1 MYHTVKFG
9 KRERRSYAKIPTIME
24 LPDLIEIQKK
34 SYDDFLQKDV
44 DPDDRKNIGLQAAFL
59 EIFPI
64 SDFSDTLTLE
74 FVSYSLGEPKYDV
87 LECQERG
94 MTYAAP
100 LKVKLRLFVQDK
112 ETKMQGEGREQDVYM
127 GELPLMTETGTF
139 IINGAERVIVSQLQR
154 SPGALYDDAVHASG
168 KRLFS
173 ARIIPYRGAW
183 IEFEYDNHDVIHVR
197 LDHRKKMPATLL
209 LRALGWVT
217 DEEIMRLF
225 SKVERV
231 SIPSWDPAE
240 WSEHKVRSLRKGEFD
255 EGIGR
260 TLLDDVIDERS
271 GEVIARSGDI
281 LTEDLVEKLEGHVA
295 KAPEAPGSAPGT
307 PGVEAK
313 AVTVTVTVEQISVA
327 AHVSEFPGF
336 PRHLVGRVTA
346 SPVVDMDTGEVLATC
361 NEELTPELLE
371 QILRMEPK
379 LLPATAIA
387 KGSAGKVQRRQERAA
402 RTPGEEEE
410 GSARPASRRVLELQL
425 ELLDANDAEYIKAI
439 RNTLAKDSV
448 KTQDDAMVE
457 IFRRLQ
463 PGDPPTIDSAR
474 SKVENY
480 FFNPKRYD
488 LASVGRY
495 KLNRKLGLDIPLEQR
510 VLRREDVVESLK
522 YLMKVEHGVGTI
534 DDIDHLG
541 NRRVRP
547 VGELLQVQF
556 RNGLSRVER
565 AVRERMTVQNAQSRE
580 EVMPHDVINS
590 KPLTGAIKDFFGS
603 SQLSQ
608 FMQQTNPLD
617 ELTHKR
623 RLSALGPGGLH
634 RDRATFEV
642 RDVHHTHY
650 GRLCPIETPEG
661 PSVGLIVSLSTY
673 ARVNDYGFLETPYRK
688 VVNGR
693 TTDEIEYLSADQES
707 LLTVAQANAP
717 TDEEGRLVGPEVLA
731 RAGDDFPRV
740 KPDEVDYMDVS
751 PNQVV
756 SVSAALIPFL
766 EHDDA
771 NRALMGSNM
780 QRQAVPLLRPQ
791 APLIGTGTEYK
802 AALDS
807 GAVIVAKRSG
817 TVESVSADEI
827 IIRSDDSF
835 VDLQSGDLRS
845 QPFRTGY
852 DIYRLTKFKRSNNGT
867 CINQRPVAAL
877 GERVEAGQVIAD
889 GAATDSGELALG
901 ANVLTAFMSWEG
913 YNFEDAIVISER
925 LFKDDIF
932 TSIHIE
938 EFELEARDTKLG
950 REEFTRDIP
959 NVGEEA
965 LRNLDEDGII
975 REGSIVDQG
984 DILIGRVTP
993 KGESELRPEEK
1004 LLRAIF
1010 GEKAGDVRDASLTA
1024 RPGVE
1029 GTVVGV
1035 KVFSRREK
1043 EKDKQT
1049 QLRESSQIK
1058 AIERKYTA
1066 QENFINEKKNE
1077 EIRKLL
1083 LGKTLASSVIAKAS
1097 DGDNIIAKRGS
1108 KITEEIL
1115 DLARKSEYKSHPYID
1130 IFVREEETNLEIE
1143 RIRRLAEGRIEELAR
1158 ERDSKIEKIQK
1169 GDELRPGVI
1178 KLAKVYVATKR
1189 KISVGDKLSG
1199 RHGNKGVIAK
1209 ILPEEDMPY
1218 LADGT
1223 PVDIILNPLGVPS
1236 RMNVGQV
1243 LEAHLGWAA
1252 EKLGIHVA
1260 SPVFDGAKEDEIK
1273 EALEEADLPT
1283 SGQVTVY
1290 DGRTGEPFDRKITVG
1305 YSYIMKLVHLVED
1318 KIHARSIGPYSLV
1331 TQQPLG
1337 GKAQF
1342 GGQRFGEMEVWAL
1355 EAYGAAHLLQEIL
1368 TVKSDDV
1375 AGRTRIYESIVKGEN
1390 APEPG
1395 TPESFNV
1402 LVKELQS
1409 LCLDVVLGQSSS
1421 GALAEE
1427 KSLPGAISPRTR
1439 GLE

>member
-1 MYHTVKFG
+1 MYHTEKYG
-9 KRERRSYAKIPTIME
+9 KRERRSYAKIPTVME
-24 LPDLIEIQKK
+24 LPNLIEIQKK
-34 SYDDFLQKDV
+34 SYNNFLQKDV
-44 DPDDRKNIGLQAAFL
+44 PAETRANMGLQAAFL

-64 SDFSDTLTLE
+64 SDFNDTLMLE
-74 FVSYSLGEPKYDV
+74 FVSYSLGESKYDV
-87 LECQERG
+87 PECQERG
-94 MTYAAP
+94 MTYAVP
-100 LKVKLRLFVQDK
+100 LKVKVNLIVQEKDK
-112 ETKMQGEGREQDVYM
+112 ETGAKRVVDIREQDVYM
-127 GELPLMTETGTF
+127 GELPLMTDTGTF
-139 IINGAERVIVSQLQR
+139 IVNGAERVIVSQLMR
-154 SPGALYDDAVHASG
+154 SPGVIYEDEIHASG
-168 KRLFS
+168 RRLFS
-173 ARIIPYRGAW
+173 TRIIPYRGEW
-183 IEFEYDNHDVIHVR
+183 IEFLFDINDIIYVR
-197 LDHRKKMPATLL
+197 LAHRKKMPATLL
-209 LRALGWVT
+209 LRALGWVS

-225 SKVERV
+225 AKVERV
-231 SIPSWDPAE
+231 KVPSWDETEDIIA
-240 WSEHKVRSLRKGEFD
+240 VDQLGENA
-255 EGIGR
+255 GR
-260 TLLDDVIDERS
+260 TLIKPVIAGKS
-271 GEVIARSGDI
+271 KEVIARTKDVLNENI
-281 LTEDLVEKLEGHVA
+281 IERIQAAD
-295 KAPEAPGSAPGT
+295 
-307 PGVEAK
+307 
-313 AVTVTVTVEQISVA
+313 VEQVAVA
-327 AHVSEFPGF
+327 AAGF
-336 PRHLVGRVTA
+336 PLHLIGRIA
-346 SPVVDMDTGEVLATC
+346 ISPVVDTETGEVIIDSNQELA
-361 NEELTPELLE
+361 EESLV
-371 QILRMEPK
+371 
-379 LLPATAIA
+379 AIRD
-387 KGSAGKVQRRQERAA
+387 AGIHE
-402 RTPGEEEE
+402 
-410 GSARPASRRVLELQL
+410 L
-425 ELLDANDAEYIKAI
+425 ELLDAEDAEYTKAV
-439 RNTLAKDSV
+439 RNTLAKDSTE
-448 KTQDDAMVE
+448 TQDEATID

-474 SKVENY
+474 SRVENY

-488 LASVGRY
+488 LAPVGRY
-495 KLNRKLGLDIPLEQR
+495 KLNQKLGLDVPLEQR
-510 VLRREDVVESLK
+510 TLRREDLVETLK
-522 YLMKVEHGVGTI
+522 YLMKVDQGAGTI

-565 AVRERMTVQNAQSRE
+565 AVRERMSTQNSE
-580 EVMPHDVINS
+580 EIMPHDLINS
-590 KPLTGAIKDFFGS
+590 KPLSGAIKDFFGS

-673 ARVNDYGFLETPYRK
+673 ARVNEYGFLETPYRK
-688 VVNGR
+688 VVNGEV
-693 TTDEIEYLSADQES
+693 TEEIEYLSADKES
-707 LLTVAQANAP
+707 VLIVAQANAP
-717 TDEEGRLVGPEVLA
+717 TDENGKLIGPQVLA
-731 RAGDDFPRV
+731 RLADDFPRV
-740 KPDEVDYMDVS
+740 TPEEVDYMDVS

-780 QRQAVPLLRPQ
+780 QRQAVPLVRPQ

-807 GAVIVAKRSG
+807 GAVIAAKRSG
-817 TVESVSADEI
+817 VVESVSANEI
-827 IIRSDDSF
+827 IIRSDGSLTDEP
-835 VDLQSGDLRS
+835 D
-845 QPFRTGY
+845 QPFRMGY
-852 DIYRLTKFKRSNNGT
+852 DVYRLIKFKRSNNGT
-867 CINQRPVAAL
+867 CVNQRPVVRL

-889 GAATDSGELALG
+889 GPSTDMGELALG
-901 ANVLTAFMSWEG
+901 ANLLTAFMPWEG
-913 YNFEDAIVISER
+913 YNFEDAIVINER
-925 LFKDDIF
+925 LVKDDIL
-932 TSIHIE
+932 TSSHIE

-975 REGSIVDQG
+975 REGSIVEQG

-1024 RPGVE
+1024 RPGVD
-1029 GTVVGV
+1029 GTVVDV

-1043 EKDKQT
+1043 EKDRQT

-1058 AIERKYTA
+1058 SIEKKYA
-1066 QENFINEKKNE
+1066 DQVSFINEKKNE
-1077 EIRKLL
+1077 KIRKLL
-1083 LGKTLASSVIAKAS
+1083 LGSTLASGVSDGRQVIAKRQS
-1097 DGDNIIAKRGS
+1097 E
-1108 KITEEIL
+1108 ITEEIL
-1115 DLARKSEYKSHPYID
+1115 DLATSLND
-1130 IFVREEETNLEIE
+1130 FFVQDEEVNVSI
-1143 RIRRLAEGRIEELAR
+1143 RQIRRLAEGRIEELT
-1158 ERDSKIEKIQK
+1158 RDRDNKIEKLQK

-1178 KLAKVYVATKR
+1178 KLAKVYVAAKR
-1189 KISVGDKLSG
+1189 EIAVGDKLSG

-1209 ILPEEDMPY
+1209 ILQEEDMPY

-1223 PVDIILNPLGVPS
+1223 PIDIILNPLGVPS

-1252 EKLGIHVA
+1252 SELGIHVA
-1260 SPVFDGAKEDEIK
+1260 TPVFDGARENEIK
-1273 EALEEADLPT
+1273 EALEEAGLPV
-1283 SGQVTVY
+1283 SGQTTLY
-1290 DGRTGEPFDRKITVG
+1290 DGRTGKAFDRKITVG
-1305 YSYIMKLVHLVED
+1305 YSYIMKLIHLVED

-1355 EAYGAAHLLQEIL
+1355 EAYGAAHLLQEML

-1390 APEPG
+1390 APKPG

-1402 LVKELQS
+1402 LIKELQS
-1409 LCLDVVLGQSSS
+1409 LCLDVVLEQSDGAKERKKPVLLEDSS
-1421 GALAEE
+1421 VSVEAGVES
-1427 KSLPGAISPRTR
+1427 KD
-1439 GLE
+1439 

>member
-1 MYHTVKFG
+1 MYHTEKFG
-9 KRERRSYAKIPTIME
+9 KQERRSYAKIPTIME
-24 LPDLIEIQKK
+24 LPNLIEIQIK
-34 SYDDFLQKDV
+34 SYGDFLQQNIE
-44 DPDDRKNIGLQAAFL
+44 PEERKNVGLQAAFL
-59 EIFPI
+59 EIFPV
-64 SDFSDTLTLE
+64 SDFSGALTLE
-74 FVSYSLGEPKYDV
+74 FVSYSLGESKYDV

-94 MTYAAP
+94 MTYAVP
-100 LKVKLRLFVQDK
+100 LKVKVRLVVQEKDK
-112 ETKMQGEGREQDVYM
+112 ETGAKRILETREQDVYM

-154 SPGALYDDAVHASG
+154 SPGVIYGDEIHTSG
-168 KRLFS
+168 RRLFS
-173 ARIIPYRGAW
+173 ARIIPYRGEW
-183 IEFEYDNHDVIHVR
+183 IEFEYDINDVIYVR
-197 LDHRKKMPATLL
+197 LAHRKKMLCTLL
-209 LRALGWVT
+209 LRALGWVS
-217 DEEIMRLF
+217 DEEIMKLF

-231 SIPSWDPAE
+231 KVPSWDKTE
-240 WSEHKVRSLRKGEFD
+240 DVLTGD
-255 EGIGR
+255 EIQKSIGR
-260 TLLDDVIDERS
+260 TLLKAVIDNGS
-271 GEVIARSGDI
+271 GDMIARSKDI
-281 LTEDLVEKLEGHVA
+281 LNENLIERISAA
-295 KAPEAPGSAPGT
+295 K
-307 PGVEAK
+307 
-313 AVTVTVTVEQISVA
+313 VEQISVA
-327 AHVSEFPGF
+327 AGDFPL
-336 PRHLVGRVTA
+336 HLVGRIV
-346 SPVVDMDTGEVLATC
+346 SYPVVDTETGEVLANSKQELT
-361 NEELTPELLE
+361 EELL
-371 QILRMEPK
+371 
-379 LLPATAIA
+379 TAIRD
-387 KGSAGKVQRRQERAA
+387 AGIDE
-402 RTPGEEEE
+402 
-410 GSARPASRRVLELQL
+410 L
-425 ELLDANDAEYIKAI
+425 ELLDEKDAEYTVAI
-439 RNTLAKDSV
+439 RNTLAKDNTE
-448 KTQDDAMVE
+448 TQDEAMVE

-474 SKVENY
+474 SRVENY

-488 LASVGRY
+488 LAPVGRY
-495 KLNRKLGLDIPLEQR
+495 KLNRKLGLDVPLEQR
-510 VLRREDVVESLK
+510 TLRREDILESLK
-522 YLMKVEHGVGTI
+522 YLMKVEQGSGTI

-556 RNGLSRVER
+556 RSGLNRVER
-565 AVRERMTVQNAQSRE
+565 AIKERMTSQNSE
-580 EVMPHDVINS
+580 EIMPHDLINS

-673 ARVNDYGFLETPYRK
+673 ARVNEYGFLETPYRK
-688 VVNGR
+688 VTNGQV
-693 TTDEIEYLSADQES
+693 TEDIEYLSADKES
-707 LLTVAQANAP
+707 SLIVAQANAP
-717 TDEEGRLVGPEVLA
+717 TDENGRLVGPEVLTRLA
-731 RAGDDFPRV
+731 DNFPRV
-740 KPDEVDYMDVS
+740 KPEEVDYMDVS

-756 SVSAALIPFL
+756 SISAALIPFL

-780 QRQAVPLLRPQ
+780 QRQAVPLICPQ
-791 APLIGTGTEYK
+791 APIIGTGTEYK

-807 GAVIVAKRSG
+807 GAVIAAKRAG
-817 TVESVSADEI
+817 IVESVSADEI
-827 IIRSDDSF
+827 IIRSDASLTNASD
-835 VDLQSGDLRS
+835 

-852 DIYRLTKFKRSNNGT
+852 DVYRLIKFKRSNNGT
-867 CINQRPVAAL
+867 CMNQRPVVSL
-877 GERVEAGQVIAD
+877 GERVEAGQVVAD
-889 GAATDSGELALG
+889 GPSTDKGELALG
-901 ANVLTAFMSWEG
+901 ANVLAAFMPWEG

-925 LFKDDIF
+925 LVRDDIF
-932 TSIHIE
+932 TSSHIE

-959 NVGEEA
+959 NVGEDA

-975 REGSIVDQG
+975 RAGSIVEQG

-1029 GTVVGV
+1029 GTIVDV

-1043 EKDKQT
+1043 DKDKQT
-1049 QLRESSQIK
+1049 QLREDAQVKS
-1058 AIERKYTA
+1058 IEKKYA
-1066 QENFINEKKNE
+1066 DQVRFINEKKNE
-1077 EIRKLL
+1077 RIKGML
-1083 LGKTLASSVIAKAS
+1083 LGKTLASGVS
-1097 DGDNIIAKRGS
+1097 DGQKIIAKRGTE
-1108 KITEEIL
+1108 ITAETLNSVPSL
-1115 DLARKSEYKSHPYID
+1115 DD
-1130 IFVREEETNLEIE
+1130 FFVKDEETNLEIQ
-1143 RIRRLAEGRIEELAR
+1143 RIRRLAEGRKEELTR
-1158 ERDSKIEKIQK
+1158 ERDNKIDKIQK

-1178 KLAKVYVATKR
+1178 KLAKVYVAAKR
-1189 KISVGDKLSG
+1189 KIAVGDKLSG

-1218 LADGT
+1218 LEDGT
-1223 PVDIILNPLGVPS
+1223 PIDIILNPLGVPS

-1252 EKLGIHVA
+1252 SKLGEHVA
-1260 SPVFDGAKEDEIK
+1260 TPVFDGASEDEIK
-1273 EALEEADLPT
+1273 EALEEAGLPNT
-1283 SGQVTVY
+1283 GQVTLY
-1290 DGRTGEPFDRKITVG
+1290 DGRTGEPFHRKVTVG
-1305 YSYIMKLVHLVED
+1305 YSYIMKLIHLVED

-1355 EAYGAAHLLQEIL
+1355 EAYGAAHLLQEML

-1375 AGRTRIYESIVKGEN
+1375 AGRTKIYEAIVKGEN
-1390 APEPG
+1390 APKPG

-1409 LCLDVVLGQSSS
+1409 LGLDVILEQRKELEKEDLPVEDSSTGIEVVVES
-1421 GALAEE
+1421 
-1427 KSLPGAISPRTR
+1427 KD
-1439 GLE
+1439 

>member
-1 MYHTVKFG
+1 MYHAVKFG
-9 KRERRSYAKIPTIME
+9 RRERRSYAKIPTIME

-34 SYDDFLQKDV
+34 SYGDFLQKDV
-44 DPDDRKNIGLQAAFL
+44 KSEERENKGLQAAFL
-59 EIFPI
+59 EVFPI

-74 FVSYSLGEPKYDV
+74 FVGYSLGEPKYDV

-100 LKVKLRLFVQDK
+100 LKVKVKLIVQEKDK
-112 ETKMQGEGREQDVYM
+112 ETGAKRVVDIREQDVYM
-127 GELPLMTETGTF
+127 GELPLMTDTGTF
-139 IINGAERVIVSQLQR
+139 IINGAERVIVSQLHR
-154 SPGALYDDAVHASG
+154 SPGVIFSDETHSSG
-168 KRLFS
+168 RRLFS
-173 ARIIPYRGAW
+173 ARVIPYRGAW
-183 IEFEYDNHDVIHVR
+183 IEFEYDTNDTIHVR

-225 SKVERV
+225 SRVENV
-231 SIPSWDPAE
+231 EIPSWEQTEDILN
-240 WSEHKVRSLRKGEFD
+240 RRQFRK
-255 EGIGR
+255 GIGR
-260 TLLDDVIDERS
+260 VLLEDAVSEKPSELVARAWDKLSEATIEKICSSSVKQVRVTSVEFPSHLVGRVVASPIVDVDTGEVLADSGQELSIELLERIRDTKRVTLSLLDKD
-271 GEVIARSGDI
+271 GEI
-281 LTEDLVEKLEGHVA
+281 EQMKLPFGEL
-295 KAPEAPGSAPGT
+295 SASL
-307 PGVEAK
+307 
-313 AVTVTVTVEQISVA
+313 I
-327 AHVSEFPGF
+327 
-336 PRHLVGRVTA
+336 GRVTA
-346 SPVVDMDTGEVLATC
+346 SPVVDMDTGEVFIDS
-361 NEELTPELLE
+361 NQE
-371 QILRMEPK
+371 I
-379 LLPATAIA
+379 TA
-387 KGSAGKVQRRQERAA
+387 E
-402 RTPGEEEE
+402 
-410 GSARPASRRVLELQL
+410 VLERIRERDSKQVMKL
-425 ELLDANDAEYIKAI
+425 ELLNAEDAEYTKAI
-439 RNTLAKDSV
+439 RNTLEKDPAG
-448 KTQDDAMVE
+448 TQDEAVVE
-457 IFRRLQ
+457 IFRRIR

-474 SKVENY
+474 SLVERM
-480 FFNPKRYD
+480 FFDPKRYD
-488 LASVGRY
+488 LFPVGRY
-495 KLNRKLGLDIPLEQR
+495 KLNQKLNLDVPLQQR
-510 VLRREDVVESLK
+510 ILRREDIVQSLK
-522 YLMKVEHGVGTI
+522 YLMRIEHGFGNV

-565 AVRERMTVQNAQSRE
+565 AIRERMTVQNSDE
-580 EVMPHDVINS
+580 IMPHDLINS

-688 VVNGR
+688 VEIGTV
-693 TTDEIEYLSADQES
+693 TDEIEYLSADQEDP
-707 LLTVAQANAP
+707 LTVAQANAP
-717 TDEEGRLVGPEVLA
+717 TDDEGKLVGTNVLA
-731 RAGDDFPRV
+731 RVGDDFPRV
-740 KPDEVDYMDVS
+740 RPEDVDYMDVS

-780 QRQAVPLLRPQ
+780 QRQAVPLINPE
-791 APLIGTGTEYK
+791 APFIGTGVEYK
-802 AALDS
+802 AAVDS
-807 GAVIVAKRSG
+807 GAVITAKRSG
-817 TVESVSADEI
+817 VVESASADEI
-827 IIRSDDSF
+827 IIRSDASLSQVSSPTSQVSF
-835 VDLQSGDLRS
+835 RM
-845 QPFRTGY
+845 GY

-867 CINQRPVAAL
+867 CINQRPVVRL
-877 GERVEAGQVIAD
+877 GEKVNAGQVIAD
-889 GAATDSGELALG
+889 GPATDMGELALG
-901 ANVLTAFMSWEG
+901 ANVLTAFMPYEG
-913 YNFEDAIVISER
+913 YNFEDAIVVSEK
-925 LFKDDIF
+925 LVKDDTF
-932 TSIHIE
+932 TSVHIE

-959 NVGEEA
+959 NVGEDA

-975 REGSIVDQG
+975 REGSIVEQG

-1049 QLRESSQIK
+1049 QIRERSQIK
-1058 AIERKYTA
+1058 AVGVKYEA
-1066 QENFINEKKNE
+1066 QIRFINEKKNE
-1077 EIRKLL
+1077 ETRRLL
-1083 LGKTLASSVIAKAS
+1083 LGKTLASSLS
-1097 DGDNIIAKRGS
+1097 DEDGNIIAKRGS

-1115 DLARKSEYKSHPYID
+1115 DSGVSLEKFFI
-1130 IFVREEETNLEIE
+1130 REEDASLEIQ
-1143 RIRRLAEGRIEELAR
+1143 RICRLAEGRIEELSL
-1158 ERDSKIEKIQK
+1158 ERDSRIEKIQK

-1178 KLAKVYVATKR
+1178 KLARVYIATKR
-1189 KISVGDKLSG
+1189 KVSLGDKLSG

-1209 ILPEEDMPY
+1209 ILAEEDMPY
-1218 LADGT
+1218 LEDGT

-1236 RMNVGQV
+1236 RMNVGQI

-1252 EKLGIHVA
+1252 EKLGIYVA
-1260 SPVFDGAKEDEIK
+1260 SPVFDGAKENEIK
-1273 EALEEADLPT
+1273 EALEEAELPPT
-1283 SGQVTVY
+1283 GQVTLY
-1290 DGRTGEPFDRKITVG
+1290 DGRTGEPFHRKITVG
-1305 YSYIMKLVHLVED
+1305 YSYIMKLIHLVED

-1355 EAYGAAHLLQEIL
+1355 EAYGAAHLLQEML

-1375 AGRTRIYESIVKGEN
+1375 IGRTGIYESIVKGEN

-1409 LCLDVVLGQSSS
+1409 LCLDVVLEQSSP
-1421 GALAEE
+1421 GDEGMPLE
-1427 KSLPGAISPRTR
+1427 KSTVSAELGM
-1439 GLE
+1439 GGEE

>member
-1 MYHTVKFG
+1 MYHTEKFG

-24 LPDLIEIQKK
+24 LPNLIEIQKR
-34 SYDDFLQKDV
+34 SYEDFLQKDV
-44 DPDDRKNIGLQAAFL
+44 EPEERKNMGLQAAFL
-59 EIFPI
+59 EIFPV
-64 SDFSDTLTLE
+64 SDFSNTLTLE

-112 ETKMQGEGREQDVYM
+112 ETKRRGEGREQDVYM

-154 SPGALYDDAVHASG
+154 SPGVLYDESVHTSG

-225 SKVERV
+225 SKMERV
-231 SIPSWDPAE
+231 KVPSWDRPE
-240 WSEHKVRSLRKGEFD
+240 EGTGKILHRGQFD
-255 EGIGR
+255 EGIDR
-260 TLLDDVIDERS
+260 VLLDDVVAGKPE
-271 GEVIARSGDI
+271 GEVIAKAGDI
-281 LTEDLVEKLEGHVA
+281 LTEDIVEKLEA
-295 KAPEAPGSAPGT
+295 AE
-307 PGVEAK
+307 
-313 AVTVTVTVEQISVA
+313 VEQISVIA
-327 AHVSEFPGF
+327 RASDSEGF
-336 PRHLVGRVTA
+336 PRHLVGRTTA
-346 SPVVDMDTGEVLATC
+346 SPVVDMDTGEVLAASNQELT
-361 NEELTPELLE
+361 EELL
-371 QILRMEPK
+371 
-379 LLPATAIA
+379 
-387 KGSAGKVQRRQERAA
+387 SAMGDAGIDE
-402 RTPGEEEE
+402 
-410 GSARPASRRVLELQL
+410 L
-425 ELLDANDAEYIKAI
+425 ELLDKEDAEYTKAMG
-439 RNTLAKDSV
+439 NTLAKDPS
-448 KTQDDAMVE
+448 TSQDEACIE
-457 IFRRLQ
+457 IFKRLQ

-474 SKVENY
+474 SRVEKM
-480 FFNPKRYD
+480 FFDPKRYD
-488 LASVGRY
+488 LFPVGRY
-495 KLNRKLGLDIPLEQR
+495 KLNQKLGLNIPLEQR
-510 VLRREDVVESLK
+510 TLRREDIVESLK

-547 VGELLQVQF
+547 VGELLHVQF

-565 AVRERMTVQNAQSRE
+565 AVRERMTVQNTQDRDE
-580 EVMPHDVINS
+580 LMPHDVINS

-673 ARVNDYGFLETPYRK
+673 ARVNEYGFLETPYRK
-688 VVNGR
+688 VVDGKV
-693 TTDEIEYLSADQES
+693 TDEIEYLSADQES
-707 LLTVAQANAP
+707 SLIVAQANAP
-717 TDEEGRLVGPEVLA
+717 TDMESRLTGPDVLA

-740 KPDEVDYMDVS
+740 KPEEVDYMDVS

-791 APLIGTGTEYK
+791 SPFIGTGTEYK

-807 GAVIVAKRSG
+807 GAVIAARRSG

-827 IIRSDDSF
+827 IIRAETQDTRHKTQENLDSG
-835 VDLQSGDLRS
+835 VLSPES
-845 QPFRTGY
+845 FRTGY

-867 CINQRPVAAL
+867 CMNQVPIARL

-889 GAATDSGELALG
+889 GPATDKGELALG
-901 ANVLTAFMSWEG
+901 ANVLTAFMPWEG

-925 LFKDDIF
+925 LFKDDVF
-932 TSIHIE
+932 TSTHIE

-950 REEFTRDIP
+950 REEFTRDMP
-959 NVGEEA
+959 NVGEDA

-975 REGSIVDQG
+975 REGSIVEQG

-1029 GTVVGV
+1029 GTVVDV

-1043 EKDKQT
+1043 EKDRQT

-1058 AIERKYTA
+1058 AIERKYA
-1066 QENFINEKKNE
+1066 DQVNFINEKKNE
-1077 EIRKLL
+1077 ETRKLL
-1083 LGKTLASSVIAKAS
+1083 LGKTLASSVTGRGAEEQGS
-1097 DGDNIIAKRGS
+1097 RGDGGKIIARRGA
-1108 KITEEIL
+1108 KITEEVL
-1115 DLARKSEYKSHPYID
+1115 DLATSSGATLD
-1130 IFVREEETNLEIE
+1130 DFFVKEEETNLEIQ
-1143 RIRRLAEGRIEELAR
+1143 RIRRLAGGRIEELTR

-1178 KLAKVYVATKR
+1178 KLAKIYIALKR

-1209 ILPEEDMPY
+1209 VLPEEDMPY

-1236 RMNVGQV
+1236 RMNVGQI

-1252 EKLGIHVA
+1252 EKLGIYMA

-1273 EALEEADLPT
+1273 EALKEADLPV
-1283 SGQVTVY
+1283 SGQVTLY
-1290 DGRTGEPFDRKITVG
+1290 DGRTGEPFDRKVTVG
-1305 YSYIMKLVHLVED
+1305 YSYVMKLVHLVED

-1355 EAYGAAHLLQEIL
+1355 EAYGAAHLLQEML

-1375 AGRTRIYESIVKGEN
+1375 VGRTRIYESIVKGEN

-1409 LCLDVVLGQSSS
+1409 LCLDVILEQTGSKEKRESPLLEQSTVS
-1421 GALAEE
+1421 E
-1427 KSLPGAISPRTR
+1427 
-1439 GLE
+1439 